1 MLRIL
6 VVLLVAGNLLLL
18 GLHVSDASPVDPL
31 VDAPAWHMPAGAQR
45 LQLASEL
52 PPPQPQPALRRQ
64 CFSAGPFE
72 TVPALVAAR
81 EALPAGVLALTERE
95 SEALVEL
102 GYWVSLPAATDFAA
116 AHAVMQKV
124 DRAGLHDVAVVGDRS
139 GAFRVSLGYFLE
151 EANARQRRDTA
162 RALGFT
168 AETEL
173 QRETQPRYWLDYAYA
188 MGMRSGAL
196 QPGERAI
203 SCAG

>member
-1 MLRIL
+1 MLRIT
-6 VVLLVAGNLLLL
+6 VILLVAANLLLL
-18 GLHVSDASPVDPL
+18 GLHVSDASSATSSPRASVWQ
-31 VDAPAWHMPAGAQR
+31 APAGAQP
-45 LQLASEL
+45 LQLISEL
-52 PPPQPQPALRRQ
+52 PTPPQPVPQRQ

-72 TVPALVAAR
+72 TIPALVAAR
-81 EALPAGVLALTERE
+81 EALPPGALALTERE

-116 AHAVMQKV
+116 AHAVMQEV
-124 DRAGLHDVAVVGDRS
+124 DGAGLHDVAVVGDRS

-151 EANARQRRDTA
+151 EANARQRRDAA

-188 MGMRSGAL
+188 AGMRSDPL
-196 QPGERAI
+196 QAGERAI
-203 SCAG
+203 SCTG